1 MKTGLLIVGHGSRA
15 LSANHDFEALVAD
28 FRQLSPELDVAHAYV
43 ELCEPALS
51 AALLEMGR
59 RTRRVVVLPL
69 FLFGAGH
76 VKNDIP
82 MALEAARAELP
93 HVQFLTAPA
102 LGVHAELVALVHE
115 RALAVVPTAS
125 APDKTAV
132 LVVGRGS
139 SDPDANGDFCKLV
152 RLFAE
157 GTSYLTVAPAFI
169 GITGPRVEAALE
181 ALARARPEAILVVP
195 YFLFSGRLEENL
207 RELAVSFGARHPWIQ
222 LHVARTLGSCP
233 RLHAAMRERL
243 EQALNGSRPLPCDTC
258 QYRVPIAQ
266 VTQNVGGLRALLWSL
281 RHAFTHTQAKPH
293 AHAHAAIKKHVLI
306 CGNADC
312 AERGSV
318 ALLSTL
324 RRLVKRAGRS
334 KDIRI
339 TRTHCMG
346 RCGEG
351 PALVVYPDGIW
362 YRGMTANDADELLSG
377 HLLGDRL
384 LEHRVDNIMQ

>member
-15 LSANHDFEALVAD
+15 LPANRELEALVAE
-28 FRQLSPELDVAHAYV
+28 FRQLSPELHVAHACV
-43 ELCEPALS
+43 ELAEPALS
-51 AALLEMGR
+51 AALLDIGR
-59 RTRRVVVLPL
+59 RARRVVVLPL

-76 VKNDIP
+76 VKNDLP
-82 MALEAARAELP
+82 LALEAARAELP
-93 HVQFLTAPA
+93 HVQYLAAEA
-102 LGVHAELVALVHE
+102 LGVHAQLVALVRE
-115 RALAVVPTAS
+115 RALAALPAAS
-125 APDKTAV
+125 AAEKTAV

-139 SDPDANGDFCKLV
+139 SDPDANADFCKLV

-157 GTSYLTVAPAFI
+157 GSSYSTVVPAFI
-169 GITGPRVEAALE
+169 GITGPRVEPSLE
-181 ALARARPEAILVVP
+181 ALARARPEAILIVP
-195 YFLFSGRLEENL
+195 YLLFAGRLEESL
-207 RELAVSFGARHPWIQ
+207 RELAARFGARHPWIVVR
-222 LHVARTLGSCP
+222 VAATLGGGA
-233 RLHAAMRERL
+233 RLHAAMQERL

-324 RRLVKRAGRS
+324 RRLVKRAGRAR
-334 KDIRI
+334 DIRI

-362 YRGMTANDADELLSG
+362 YRGMTAGDAEELLSG